1 MKNYTNDSPYFSESV
16 QILETTDTNH
26 ADNFNVSTKQLFENT
41 LVLKKQCS
49 ENTDKLD
56 GIDEGANNYTHPDSG
71 VTAGTYNSVTVDKQG
86 HVTGASNTATVV
98 ISSTTPSNTNCLWV
112 N

>member
-1 MKNYTNDSPYFSESV
+1 MKTYETDSPVFSDV
-16 QILETTDTNH
+16 LNIFETTDPAH
-26 ADNFNVSTKQLFENT
+26 ADLLNTVNKQLFENT